1 VLQAPFSWVGL
12 EDKVIRRQIRA
23 TTAETNRYA
32 LAASRRAQIAEEA
45 LSLSGS
51 LNVHRTVLRLIA
63 LFRPR
68 LADWAT
74 LVMPDSVTGGLVLF
88 GGNDAGFSTVVAR
101 DSAVGLGLDRVLRT
115 GRTERHGAADA
126 LCADGLSSLVPYEP
140 LRAEAME
147 LRPGAA
153 LGLGLTARGTTLG
166 ALVLV
171 RGDGGGF
178 DDSEVAFVEGIAS
191 RAAMALASACTYE
204 ERSIIAS
211 ELQQRLRPRTLPHI
225 DGVRLAGRYRPA
237 AEHLDIGGDFYDV
250 FGSGNDWLISLGDVC
265 GKGVEAAVLTDRTR
279 QSIRTAAHF
288 DRSPTTVL
296 GALNSVIHEA
306 GFDRFV
312 TVVCARMRTVP
323 SGSHIEIEV
332 AAAGHPGPIVL
343 RADGRVEQ
351 VEVSGTAIGLRPNV
365 SYHAAAIR
373 LNRGDA
379 MLMFTD
385 GVDEARGDD
394 GFYGMDRLMAFLSA
408 YVGASPEVICEAV
421 EQNVVEFLDGRSHDD
436 IALLALT
443 CGA

>member
-1 VLQAPFSWVGL
+1 M
-12 EDKVIRRQIRA
+12 
-23 TTAETNRYA
+23 TAEIDQFA
-32 LAASRRAQIAEEA
+32 LAEARALIAEEA

-51 LNVHRTVLRLIA
+51 LNVHRTVLSLLT

-74 LVMPDSVTGGLVLF
+74 LVMPDSVSGGLVLF
-88 GGNDAGFSTVVAR
+88 GGNDASFSTVVAR
-101 DSAVGLGLDRVLRT
+101 TSAAGSGLDRVLRT
-115 GRTERHGAADA
+115 GRTERHAA
-126 LCADGLSSLVPYEP
+126 ADGLSAKDLNSMVPYEP
-140 LRAEAME
+140 LRAEAAE
-147 LRPGAA
+147 LRPGAV

-166 ALVLV
+166 ALVVV
-171 RGDGGGF
+171 RGHGRSF
-178 DDSEVAFVEGIAS
+178 DDSEVAFAEGIAT
-191 RAAMALASACTYE
+191 RAAMALASARIYE
-204 ERSIIAS
+204 ERSLIAS
-211 ELQQRLRPRTLPHI
+211 ELQHRLRPRTLPHI
-225 DGVRLAGRYRPA
+225 DGVRLAARYRPA

-250 FGSGNDWLISLGDVC
+250 FGSGNDWLVSLGDVS

-288 DRSPTTVL
+288 DRSPTAVL
-296 GALNSVIHEA
+296 GALNSVFREA

-323 SGSHIEIEV
+323 SESHVEIEL

-351 VEVSGTAIGLRPNV
+351 VQVSGTAIGLRPDIR
-365 SYHAAAIR
+365 YHAVDVR
-373 LNRGDA
+373 LDRGDA

-394 GFYGMDRLMAFLSA
+394 GFYGVERLMAFLPA
-408 YVGASPEVICEAV
+408 YAGASPEVICEAA
-421 EQNVVEFLDGRSHDD
+421 EQNVVEYLDGRSHDD
-436 IALLALT
+436 IALLAVT